1 MKKTILCAM
10 LLAIVSNSFCQ
21 EIKPSQ
27 SLIREDYLK
36 KSKKQKTIAWVLLG
50 GGAASIIVGAII
62 PEGELTDQYG
72 LPYFTEEHKNDGIK
86 SAFYIA
92 GGISALGSIPFF
104 IISGRNKRKGMTTT
118 VGFNNQR
125 VVFPQQNAFV
135 SISQPTL
142 TLKIE
147 L

>member
-1 MKKTILCAM
+1 MKKTIFCAM
-10 LLAIVSNSFCQ
+10 LLVIASSSFCQ
-21 EIKPSQ
+21 QIKPTQ
-27 SLIREDYLK
+27 SLIQEDYLK

-50 GGAASIIVGAII
+50 SGAAFIIAGAII
-62 PEGELTDQYG
+62 PEGELIDRYS

-86 SAFYIA
+86 SAFFIA
-92 GGISALGSIPFF
+92 GGISALGSIPLF

-118 VGFNNQR
+118 VSFNNQR
-125 VVFPQQNAFV
+125 VVFSQQNAFV
-135 SISQPTL
+135 SRTQPTL